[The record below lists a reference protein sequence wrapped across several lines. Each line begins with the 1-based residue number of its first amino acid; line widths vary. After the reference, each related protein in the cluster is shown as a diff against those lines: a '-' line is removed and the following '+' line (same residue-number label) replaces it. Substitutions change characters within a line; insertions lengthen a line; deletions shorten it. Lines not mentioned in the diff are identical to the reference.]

1 MTLEEFREIDRQ
13 GRSDDPALF
22 SLSSPDKCAS
32 ARDIAD
38 VEKLLKV
45 ALPESYRC
53 FLMEFGGGSYGLT
66 TIFSGDQN
74 SEWYLPSKQVEA
86 SAYLPCNLLAFSD
99 DFAGGLYVLKVADDG
114 IANESVFYWN
124 QDGGLV
130 ETDYVDV
137 FEFVAKFAYEPA

>member
-1 MTLEEFREIDRQ
+1 MHLRAFSRGSLQCEEPKVGDAPVPPKTVPNEFRIPNLD
-13 GRSDDPALF
+13 
-22 SLSSPDKCAS
+22 PDKPAT
-32 ARDIAD
+32 R
-38 VEKLLKV
+38 
-45 ALPESYRC
+45 
-53 FLMEFGGGSYGLT
+53 GGGSYGLT